1 MGGQVNKLISTLI
14 VLAFISTS
22 TNLNYIS
29 SYISSDKD
37 ALRSMSAN
45 KIVTSDLQQSLL
57 AVPPKQELL
66 DVPKANNYLPAKT
79 SSAGELSEILVRLK
93 SMLKNPDLK
102 PPVRRLIDSLIVW
115 AHENTGLQNKNHI
128 FQKEKLANRIDEI
141 ENLLAEI
148 EQDIQ
153 VPGTGHLPEIVVI
166 SDYHGEINL
175 FLKYVADAVSQHTGK
190 KVDLDYKMFPQRS
203 LREQL
208 NDQGID
214 ISQINMTFFL
224 LGDFLDRGAYGIKCF
239 RLAEEML
246 NLGIAEYVTGNHDL
260 WAFLNVMGF
269 HLPIYKDY
277 NFYGH
282 TKSEQLVTDHWNDSE
297 IADNRFAWWT
307 DKLAEYNASQQ
318 ELQKDLLLTYRGE
331 KKTANAIREDLKG
344 TYLTI
349 EHMLTE
355 PEKKLWQDLVGYYFG
370 TTDVYTGFRAVGM
383 MSAQWWKTKAQ
394 ALDRMIEASLEN
406 LSPESIATEIW
417 YQLKEYTNQAAFV
430 TKTRL
435 DGSLSQGEWWWQVFN
450 DINHQNYTSVEW
462 WGKDWSSHK
471 GWGTSV
477 IDELNLLEDN
487 GTWNQANYVE
497 NQHLKD
503 LAMFYRKNF
512 TLYRK
517 DAYGN
522 AFTHGWLP
530 VDMDTGRISFSYNG
544 ITYEDRDIWNGLEAI
559 QNDVRDLDKP
569 LPELHE
575 ALSLVNSWYA
585 DKTTRIKPKH
595 IKAYIEKV
603 GLEKIYSKLGIKC
616 WFTCHNPLNKLAS
629 KGISFKTQ
637 QDLLLHFSVDK
648 GMSYKKFKDLGAY
661 TTISSEG
668 VALRGFSSSSFQ
680 RIIDSPP
687 TVTLQKDEE
696 FGFVAKKQFPN
707 EPLDRAN
714 FLVVMREQLRE
725 ELSRLKGVSPEAAID
740 TIDSIVERFE
750 KRFQDGDI
758 PSGVHK
764 TLVQLSDLREIVKPL
779 IKSGSVKA
787 SSAGDISKVKAAIQ
801 ITPETEVGD
810 LAFTWRV
817 AKEAPTVL
825 INHSEY
831 KDYLGGTTERSNEQL
846 KAFLKAGYNVIV
858 AFGDFS
864 MEYKGKDYLAA
875 GIRKFPDT
883 IESMKAMLSD
893 AQAGVLD
900 YSIQFEEMYNEAIAI
915 AYMPRDN
922 FILKYGHIPL
932 TVKISEE
939 INMGLWVAL
948 DQGLILLGQAKEKVI
963 REISTEEEILYE
975 INVLFDGVDKKYL
988 HQMLLPYEP
997 VQAIREAAIPIE
1009 LAEYRRGYIQEAIA
1023 DKLGVRDDE
1032 VDVIY
1037 GGGGSI
1043 SNILELAEAGY
1054 AGAFIGRASALGFAE
1069 KGQNS
1074 TSNIAKKAMEL
1085 STPFTL
1091 LFNSKSMWTTP
1102 ADHLDAYKLLGVD
1115 SKKVNITHVV
1125 SMSDYIPW
1133 QKALNG
1139 EDVSPLFADRS
1150 KVFASSVLLAVTA
1163 QTGIG
1168 EYPEG
1173 AYCGN
1178 MPAEFLKKSGV
1189 SVVLMPTDLNES
1201 NRSRIIEELRK
1212 VSIDYADIDEE
1223 TYKGSVSIHRNKPM
1237 APDRQYQA
1245 QVINIS
1251 SKDDIARAIK
1261 DAKLGLRTT
1270 VWNVPIQELRLVS
1283 QQLYPKSSLAGTL
1296 FETRIDE
1303 LNNTIDSLLSTAQ
1316 DKLTL
1321 DTVQDI
1327 KSDIESKVKALE
1339 DLDHRKI
1346 PTNDIMVRFKMVK
1359 KANHILKTISLP
1371 SELAAFMAQDTTIQ
1385 GISSKAI
1392 KGKIGG
1398 IVIDDAAMDIG
1409 ADHQKVLLSLYG
1421 KASPVRAELEEK
1433 LKVKII
1439 LRSQYTEADKMP
1451 NMIAISNREF
1461 TGSPSLKGIMRIEIS
1476 MENYSDSMMPIGP
1489 NLVLAQQLLFYNIDK
1504 TDEAILRVSAV
1515 YQMIARQPLAVDTMS
1530 TFIKTGVFKLELPL
1544 TVPVD
1549 KNYYA
1554 ELERISAYT
1563 LVAA

>member
-1 MGGQVNKLISTLI
+1 MGRQVNKLISTLI

-57 AVPPKQELL
+57 AAPPKQGLL
-66 DVPKANNYLPAKT
+66 DIPKASHYLPVKT
-79 SSAGELSEILVRLK
+79 SSAGELSETLVRLK

-115 AHENTGLQNKNHI
+115 AHENTGSQNKNHI
-128 FQKEKLANRIDEI
+128 LQKEELANRIDEI

-190 KVDLDYKMFPQRS
+190 KVDLDYKIFPQRS

-208 NDQGID
+208 KDQGID
-214 ISQINMTFFL
+214 IDQINMTFFL
-224 LGDFLDRGAYGIKCF
+224 LGDFLDRGAYGVKCF

-246 NLGIAEYVTGNHDL
+246 DLGIAEYVTGNHDL

-269 HLPIYKDY
+269 HLPIYEGY

-282 TKSEQLVTDHWNDSE
+282 TQSEKLIGEHWND
-297 IADNRFAWWT
+297 ADIEENRLAWWT
-307 DKLAEYNASQQ
+307 DKLAEYNAAQT
-318 ELQKDLLLTYRGE
+318 ELQKDLVLNYHGS
-331 KKTANAIREDLKG
+331 KKDVSAVREELKS

-349 EHMLTE
+349 KHMLTE
-355 PEKKLWQDLVGYYFG
+355 SERKLWEDLIGYYFG

-383 MSAQWWKTKAQ
+383 MSTQWWKNKAQ
-394 ALDRMIEASLEN
+394 ELDKIVQAHLKDTF
-406 LSPESIATEIW
+406 PESVAIGIW

-430 TKTRL
+430 AKTRL
-435 DGSLSQGEWWWQVFN
+435 DDSLSQGEWWWQVLN

-477 IDELNLLEDN
+477 IDELNLLENN

-530 VDMDTGRISFSYNG
+530 VDMDTGRISFLYNG
-544 ITYEDRDIWNGLEAI
+544 IVYEDRAVWDGLEVM

-569 LPELHE
+569 LSELHE

-585 DKTTRIKPKH
+585 DKTTKIKPDH
-595 IKAYIEKV
+595 IKAYVEKV

-725 ELSRLKGVSPEAAID
+725 ELSRLKGVSPDATID

-787 SSAGDISKVKAAIQ
+787 SSAGDIKVAIQ
-801 ITPETEVGD
+801 ITPETEPGD
-810 LAFTWRV
+810 LAFAWRD
-817 AKEAPTVL
+817 AGEAPTVL

-846 KAFLKAGYNVIV
+846 KAFLKAGYNAIV
-858 AFGDFS
+858 AFGDFP

-883 IESMKAMLSD
+883 VEGMEDMLAD
-893 AQAGVLD
+893 AKSKNLD
-900 YSIQFEEMYNEAIAI
+900 YYNQLLDLYREVDIVRG
-915 AYMPRDN
+915 MPRKAFVATYNNMPLVTELKDN
-922 FILKYGHIPL
+922 DI
-932 TVKISEE
+932 IS
-939 INMGLWVAL
+939 LWQAL
-948 DQGLILLGQAKEKVI
+948 DSGLITLNQAKIEVI
-963 REISTEEEILYE
+963 KEISMETEILYE
-975 INVLFDGVDKKYL
+975 IDVLFDSIGKEYL
-988 HQMLLPYEP
+988 DQMLLPYEP
-997 VQAIREAAIPIE
+997 VQAIRETAIPIE
-1009 LAEYRRGYIQEAIA
+1009 LAGYRRGYIQSNLAF
-1023 DKLGVRDDE
+1023 KLGVQDDD
-1032 VDVIY
+1032 VDIIY

-1043 SNILELAEAGY
+1043 SNVLELAEAGY
-1054 AGAFIGRASALGFAE
+1054 TGAFIGRASALGFAE
-1069 KGQNS
+1069 EGQNS
-1074 TSNIAKKAMEL
+1074 TSNIAKKAMESPVPL
-1085 STPFTL
+1085 TL

-1115 SKKVNITHVV
+1115 SNKVNITHVV
-1125 SMSDYIPW
+1125 SMADYIPW
-1133 QKALNG
+1133 QQAING
-1139 EDVSPLFADRS
+1139 ADVSPLFADRS
-1150 KVFASSVLLAVTA
+1150 KIFASPVLLAVTA
-1163 QTGIG
+1163 QSGIG

-1178 MPAEFLKKSGV
+1178 MPVEFLKKAGV
-1189 SVVLMPTDLNES
+1189 SVVLMPTALTES

-1223 TYKGSVSIHRNKPM
+1223 AYNDSVSIHRNKPM
-1237 APDRQYQA
+1237 ASDHQYQA
-1245 QVINIS
+1245 QVVNIS

-1283 QQLYPKSSLAGTL
+1283 QKLYPKSSSAGKTL
-1296 FETRIDE
+1296 K
-1303 LNNTIDSLLSTAQ
+1303 Q
-1316 DKLTL
+1316 VKLTL
-1321 DTVQDI
+1321 DIASNYVSNITDPRQITSDKMRNIKGIMQDQLDGLDKLPTEDI
-1327 KSDIESKVKALE
+1327 LAKEKIRRKAEHMIRAMNFSSEPAELINNDAKIQGILADASDERIGGILIDDMAMDISDTQRKVLLELYGPKSFIREALE
-1339 DLDHRKI
+1339 DKL
-1346 PTNDIMVRFKMVK
+1346 NVDI
-1359 KANHILKTISLP
+1359 ILYSHYLP
-1371 SELAAFMAQDTTIQ
+1371 SKHKK
-1385 GISSKAI
+1385 S
-1392 KGKIGG
+1392 
-1398 IVIDDAAMDIG
+1398 
-1409 ADHQKVLLSLYG
+1409 
-1421 KASPVRAELEEK
+1421 
-1433 LKVKII
+1433 
-1439 LRSQYTEADKMP
+1439 
-1451 NMIAISNREF
+1451 NMIAISNRDI
-1461 TGSPSLKGIMRIEIS
+1461 KRMQRIEVT
-1476 MENYSDSMMPIGP
+1476 MHNVSDSFMPTA
-1489 NLVLAQQLLFYNIDK
+1489 NTLVLAQLLLLHNINKSNPEIIKQISSIYYNMTKIHI
-1504 TDEAILRVSAV
+1504 TDVIMENFV
-1515 YQMIARQPLAVDTMS
+1515 
-1530 TFIKTGVFKLELPL
+1530 IKGVFKLNLPPV
-1544 TVPVD
+1544 VPVD
-1549 KNYYA
+1549 KNHYA
-1554 ELERISAYT
+1554 VLEKIAAYT
-1563 LVAA
+1563 LIAA